1 MRKLLSKLG
10 LSSLAAALVFSFGLS
25 TAGAGEASKG
35 PSHASNKKAKVAL
48 LIPGSSKDGGFMES
62 AYRGLVKA
70 EEDFRIKATLVE
82 NVPSDTT
89 HIADALRALAK
100 KKPDMIIAHAG
111 QSSDAVK
118 LVAKEFPKIKFVNT
132 QTNLTGDNLS
142 SYQVK
147 QEESA
152 WLGGAA
158 AGLLTKTNVVSHISG
173 ARVGPGLLGRAAFAD
188 GLKYTNPSATFL
200 TTFTGNQEDAAL
212 AKKVAEAQIN
222 AGSDMIFT
230 MLNNARSGVT
240 EAAREHG
247 VHQIANVRDYYADA
261 PDVFIGSA
269 ISDASLTVYGAIK
282 DLKEGTWK
290 PNTVKK
296 IGLENPDAVRLALSP
311 EVPQDVKDKI
321 AAFAEKIKSGEIVI
335 PSAYTGPE
343 FTEY

>member
-1 MRKLLSKLG
+1 MRKLLSKLA
-10 LSSLAAALVFSFGLS
+10 LSSLAMALVFSSGLS
-25 TAGAGEASKG
+25 TVEASKD
-35 PSHASNKKAKVAL
+35 PSHTNNKKAKVAL

-70 EEDFRIKATLVE
+70 EEDFKIKATFVE
-82 NVPSDTT
+82 NIPHDTAQ
-89 HIADALRALAK
+89 IADALRKLAK
-100 KKPDMIIAHAG
+100 KNPDMIIAHAG
-111 QSSDAVK
+111 QSSEAVK

-152 WLGGAA
+152 WLAGAA

-188 GLKYTNPSATFL
+188 GLKYTNPEATFL

-212 AKKVAEAQIN
+212 AKSVAQAQIN

-230 MLNNARSGVT
+230 MLNKARSGVT
-240 EAAREHG
+240 EAARENG
-247 VHQIANVRDYYADA
+247 VYQFANVRDYYADA

-282 DLKEGTWK
+282 DLTEGTWK

-311 EVPQDVKDKI
+311 FVPQDVKDKI
-321 AAFAEKIKSGEIVI
+321 VAFAEKIESGEIVI
-335 PSAYTGPE
+335 PSEYTGPE
-343 FTEY
+343 FPAN